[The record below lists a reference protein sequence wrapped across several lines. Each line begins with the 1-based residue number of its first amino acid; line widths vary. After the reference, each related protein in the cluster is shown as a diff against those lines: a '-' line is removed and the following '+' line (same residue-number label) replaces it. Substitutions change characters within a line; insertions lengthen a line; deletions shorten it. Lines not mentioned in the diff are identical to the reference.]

1 VYIQWTAELL
11 ADITL
16 EHFSCGDWLQNP
28 DIFCGSLFRNFY
40 FFDVGQQNDI
50 KCFKSRVHF
59 AQDCLG
65 EDCLNLAVTI

>member
-11 ADITL
+11 ANITL
-16 EHFSCGDWLQNP
+16 EHFSWGDWLQKPNN
-28 DIFCGSLFRNFY
+28 FCSSRFKNLY

-59 AQDCLG
+59 AQDYRG